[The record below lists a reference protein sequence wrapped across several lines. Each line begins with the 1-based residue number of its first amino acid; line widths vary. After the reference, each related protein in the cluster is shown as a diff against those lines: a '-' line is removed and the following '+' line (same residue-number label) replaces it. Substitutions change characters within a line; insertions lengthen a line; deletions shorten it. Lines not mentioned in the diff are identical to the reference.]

1 VGEGSLELAVFRHAI
16 SNARKGECDRGR
28 QAVRI
33 HTDTRTDEDF
43 AYHSGPDQ
51 NLDRQ
56 MTEPKNVASMNTRF
70 GAFEVDL
77 EGRRLLKKGTPIP
90 LREQSFQVLAALIE
104 RPGEIVTREELRKRL
119 WPSNTFVDFEVALNS
134 AVSRLRDALGDS
146 ADEPSFIETIP
157 KRGYRFVVP
166 IPRRPAVAV
175 MPFVNQTAD
184 AKDEYFSDGLTDELI
199 RVLSRIEGLRVT
211 ASSVVFRFKGQ
222 RCDARQVGRELGV
235 EAVLEGSIWTSGDR
249 IRITVNL
256 VGVKDGFN
264 LWAERFDGN
273 LGDLFNIQ
281 DQVCAAVAE
290 SLHMRFASQSSKRHP
305 NNATAY
311 MQYLKG
317 AYLLKKRRPED
328 IQGAFEYLQEAIRLE
343 PDYAEPYY
351 GAAMFYIVS
360 TVYGAMAPRT
370 ALREAEELVSKGLAL
385 NENSATLQSTLGM
398 LRMFQWRWAESEQAH
413 QRAMRLEPSNA
424 FPHMCYPILCSFLG
438 RHDEAVFHAEKAV
451 ELDPLDLMTNFR
463 LVQANCYA
471 RRYDEAVRA
480 GRIAIQLTPD
490 SPYTYFYLAL
500 SLVALGSKDE
510 AWGIANMGRRLADGM
525 PLGEGY
531 FGYLAGVL
539 GHREEAHSV
548 VEGLRARREKGYAP
562 ALPIVGTYLG
572 LGETSAALEWLDTSF
587 AERDPFLGALLV
599 FPAYDAIRIE
609 PQFKRLAEQLKLPT

>member
-1 VGEGSLELAVFRHAI
+1 
-16 SNARKGECDRGR
+16 
-28 QAVRI
+28 
-33 HTDTRTDEDF
+33 
-43 AYHSGPDQ
+43 
-51 NLDRQ
+51 
-56 MTEPKNVASMNTRF
+56 MNPRF

-90 LREQSFQVLAALIE
+90 LREQSFQVLAALME
-104 RPGEIVTREELRKRL
+104 RPGEIVTREELRRRL
-119 WPSNTFVDFEVALNS
+119 WSSDTFVDFEVALNS

-146 ADEPSFIETIP
+146 ADAPSVIETIP

-166 IPRRPAVAV
+166 IPKQPAVAV
-175 MPFVNQTAD
+175 MPFANQTGD
-184 AKDEYFSDGLTDELI
+184 AKDEYFSVGLTEELI
-199 RVLSRIEGLRVT
+199 RVLSRIDGLRVT

-235 EAVLEGSIWTSGDR
+235 EAVLEGSIWRSGDR

-264 LWAERFDGN
+264 LWAQRFDGN
-273 LGDLFNIQ
+273 LGDLFRFQ

-290 SLHMRFASQSSKRHP
+290 ALHMRLAPQSPKRHP
-305 NNATAY
+305 KNATAY

-317 AYLLKKRRPED
+317 AYLLKKRRPDD
-328 IQGAFEYLQEAIRLE
+328 IQRAFEYLQEAIQLE

-351 GAAMFYIVS
+351 GAAMFHVVN
-360 TVYGAMAPRT
+360 TAYGAVPPGT
-370 ALREAEELVSKGLAL
+370 ALPEAECLLSKGLAL
-385 NENSATLQSTLGM
+385 DENSATLHATLGM

-413 QRAMRLEPSNA
+413 QRAMNLEPANA
-424 FPHMCYPILCSFLG
+424 FPHMVYPILCSFLG

-463 LVQANCYA
+463 LVQANCYG
-471 RRYDEAVRA
+471 RRYEEAVRA
-480 GRIAIQLTPD
+480 GRIAIELTPD
-490 SPYTYFYLAL
+490 SPYTYFYLAM
-500 SLVALGSKDE
+500 SLAALGSKDE
-510 AWGIANMGRRLADGM
+510 AWETANKGRRLADGM

-531 FGYLAGVL
+531 FGYVAGVL
-539 GHREEAHSV
+539 GHQDEARSV
-548 VEGLRARREKGYAP
+548 VEGLQARREKGYAP

-587 AERDPFLGALLV
+587 AERDPFLGSLLV
-599 FPAYDAIRIE
+599 FPAYDAIRNQ